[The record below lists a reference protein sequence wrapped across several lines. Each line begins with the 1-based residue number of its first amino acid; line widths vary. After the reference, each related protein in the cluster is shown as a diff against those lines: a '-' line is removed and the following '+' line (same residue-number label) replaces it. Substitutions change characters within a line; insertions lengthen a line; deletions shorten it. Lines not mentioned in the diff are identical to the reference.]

1 MTQEE
6 PHSTPGWVKVFGIVA
21 AVLAVL
27 VVIAMI
33 GGGGRHGL
41 GRHVPAIN
49 NDGTPVSNVTKD
61 AAPGGRVVEHSPPE
75 SGH

>member
-6 PHSTPGWVKVFGIVA
+6 PHSTPGWVKVFGISA

-33 GGGGRHGL
+33 AGGGRHGP
-41 GRHVPAIN
+41 GRHMPAAHS
-49 NDGTPVSNVTKD
+49 DDTPVSNVTKD
-61 AAPGGRVVEHSPPE
+61 AASGGRVVEHAPPE
-75 SGH
+75 NGH